1 MSQIVA
7 ASPHVTTKNS
17 TAVIMRDVLIA
28 LLPAVIAGC
37 VVFGLRALL
46 VVAVGALLLLLPTG
60 GTQPAAEERQT
71 DRETFFQLEELEE
84 LEEKLARTLSS
95 IHGAGETEVMLT
107 LKSGSRQVLAQDTQ
121 SRGEGERS
129 VSTVT
134 LGRGSGS
141 QEVVPLQTVAPQFR
155 GALVVCA
162 GGDDPGVRLQVIR
175 AVSALTG
182 LGSDCITVCQGDP

>member
-1 MSQIVA
+1 MKISW
-7 ASPHVTTKNS
+7 PKGMERWK
-17 TAVIMRDVLIA
+17 AVLDRY
-28 LLPAVIAGC
+28 
-37 VVFGLRALL
+37 RYALL
-46 VVAVGALLLLLPTG
+46 VAAAGALLLMLPTG
-60 GTQPAAEERQT
+60 ESRPPAEEEQAE
-71 DRETFFQLEELEE
+71 REVFFQLEELEE
-84 LEEKLARTLSS
+84 KLALSG
-95 IHGAGETEVMLT
+95 IRGAGETEVMLT

-182 LGSDCITVCQGDP
+182 LGSDCITVCQGGP

>member
-1 MSQIVA
+1 MKISW
-7 ASPHVTTKNS
+7 PKGMERWK
-17 TAVIMRDVLIA
+17 AVLERY
-28 LLPAVIAGC
+28 
-37 VVFGLRALL
+37 RYALL
-46 VVAVGALLLLLPTG
+46 VVVVGALLLLLPTG

>member
-1 MSQIVA
+1 MKISW
-7 ASPHVTTKNS
+7 PKGMERWK
-17 TAVIMRDVLIA
+17 AVLERY
-28 LLPAVIAGC
+28 
-37 VVFGLRALL
+37 RYALL

-71 DRETFFQLEELEE
+71 DRETFFQLEE

-155 GALVVCA
+155 GALVVCPG
-162 GGDDPGVRLQVIR
+162 GGDPLVQLRLSQ
-175 AVSALTG
+175 AVAALTG
-182 LGSDCITVCQGDP
+182 LGSDRISICQGTN

>member
-1 MSQIVA
+1 MKISW
-7 ASPHVTTKNS
+7 PKGMERWK
-17 TAVIMRDVLIA
+17 AVLERY
-28 LLPAVIAGC
+28 
-37 VVFGLRALL
+37 RYALL

-107 LKSGSRQVLAQDTQ
+107 LKSGSRQVMAQDTQ

>member
-1 MSQIVA
+1 MKISW
-7 ASPHVTTKNS
+7 PKGMERWK
-17 TAVIMRDVLIA
+17 AVLERY
-28 LLPAVIAGC
+28 
-37 VVFGLRALL
+37 RYALL

-71 DRETFFQLEELEE
+71 DRETFFQLEE

-155 GALVVCA
+155 GALVVCQ
-162 GGDDPGVRLQVIR
+162 GGDRPEVKL
-175 AVSALTG
+175 AVTEAVAALTG
-182 LGSDCITVCQGDP
+182 LSADRVTVAKWQ

>member
-1 MSQIVA
+1 MKISW
-7 ASPHVTTKNS
+7 PKGMERWK
-17 TAVIMRDVLIA
+17 AVLERY
-28 LLPAVIAGC
+28 
-37 VVFGLRALL
+37 RYALL

-71 DRETFFQLEELEE
+71 DRETFFQLEELEVDR
-84 LEEKLARTLSS
+84 ARTLSN
-95 IHGAGETEVMLT
+95 IPGAGETEVMLT
-107 LKSGSRQVLAQDTQ
+107 LKRGSR
-121 SRGEGERS
+121 GGGERS